1 MSPFYRGVEARVRYQ
16 RQWHA
21 EWGDFRYEPDE
32 LRDLGDRLLVI
43 GRIRSDGLSSGAK
56 LDSDYADL
64 FTLSAGRVIR
74 EQTYFN
80 RTEALQ
86 ALGLSAA
93 GSNPARAPTG
103 DDSG

>member
-1 MSPFYRGVEARVRYQ
+1 MTTPHAFAYVAPRLAAPRVRYQ

-21 EWGDFRYEPDE
+21 EWGHFRYEPGE
-32 LRDLGDRLLVI
+32 LRDLGDRFLVI
-43 GRIRSDGLSSGAK
+43 GRIRSDGLNSGAT

-80 RTEALQ
+80 RAEALQ
-86 ALGLSAA
+86 AAGLRDQDRFRLPS
-93 GSNPARAPTG
+93 
-103 DDSG
+103 